1 MRRALL
7 FCAAIVFA
15 IACGDDITE
24 PIPDRTVA
32 TPPVAFA
39 TTTAE
44 DGLSITTDKDDY
56 APGDT
61 VWFTGAG
68 WPGNDTLDIVLEDEP
83 ATHEPHTWWVPVD
96 ETGGFRDSTYV
107 VDVGDLGV
115 TFTLTATSRATGR
128 SLTVVFTDGNIRIR
142 SNLPGVTFTVTATK
156 YVGSGNCTTGA
167 LAPTTP
173 TIGSSPTTFTA
184 NPAGGG
190 PNPSPVESYKFVAA
204 ANSDQSPSAAFV
216 NWTTTDPV
224 VSNVGNTLCVV
235 GFNGTGTYTANYN
248 AAPDLTATKSTNTTT
263 FTKDADGVYVIRV
276 TNAGNA
282 NTSGTITV
290 KDTLAAG
297 LTFKATPG
305 QYGQGWNCSSATGGL
320 GELIVTCTRAGGGGQ
335 DLAPAAFTDVSITV
349 TVGDAAC
356 PSVQNRATVS
366 GGGETNTS
374 NDASNTTTTDVDGCN
389 QPPEVDAGGP
399 YSGDEGSDI
408 ALNEATAS
416 DPDDDPLD
424 YTWTINYGANPE
436 GATCTFK
443 DPNNASNPTPHKV
456 LHPSINCNDNGTF
469 TVRLT
474 VSDGIAS
481 PVYDEAQLT
490 VDNVP
495 PDITAVVVLPFVDGY
510 VYPIT
515 GQPTVDATYTDQG
528 SHDTH
533 TCMFEVFDYQNIEVG
548 TDRTCGASLGVTE
561 AGVYTVKVT
570 VTDDDGGSDYE
581 TIQVVVYDPS
591 AGFVTGGGW
600 IYSAAGAYKA
610 DMSLEGK
617 ATFGFV
623 SKYITQ
629 KDKTTPVL
637 TGNTEFVFH
646 AGNLNFNSSSYEW
659 LVVNG
664 IGTRAQYK
672 GKGTINGGGVLYPF
686 ILTAVDGKTGGTDQ
700 FRMQIFQTDGETV
713 LYDNY
718 VSGPATEQPL
728 GSGSIVIHVP
738 KKTT

>member
-7 FCAAIVFA
+7 FCAAIAFA
-15 IACGDDITE
+15 TACGDNITE
-24 PIPDRTVA
+24 PVPDRGSQTPTVS
-32 TPPVAFA
+32 FA
-39 TTTAE
+39 TSTSD

-61 VWFTGAG
+61 VHFTGAG
-68 WPGNDTLDIVLEDEP
+68 WPANDVLDIQLDDEP
-83 ATHEPHTWWVPVD
+83 ATHEPHTWIINVGD
-96 ETGGFRDSTYV
+96 DGTFRDSTYV

-115 TFTLTATSRATGR
+115 TFTLTATSRGTGR
-128 SLTVVFTDGNIRIR
+128 SLTVTFTDAAPTNV
-142 SNLPGVTFTVTATK
+142 SFTLNSTTFTFPAPPPANQNATNPITVGTGASVTINVTATT
-156 YVGSGNCTTGA
+156 VAGTPGGANWQSTGVS
-167 LAPTTP
+167 LRV
-173 TIGSSPTTFTA
+173 
-184 NPAGGG
+184 NGGASFG
-190 PNPSPVESYKFVAA
+190 TETCDDF
-204 ANSDQSPSAAFV
+204 D
-216 NWTTTDPV
+216 V
-224 VSNVGNTLCVV
+224 VSNNTVQTTSRQFTFSAPSPASTTKYDVRVRAYIGNGC
-235 GFNGTGTYTANYN
+235 
-248 AAPDLTATKSTNTTT
+248 
-263 FTKDADGVYVIRV
+263 
-276 TNAGNA
+276 
-282 NTSGTITV
+282 SG
-290 KDTLAAG
+290 ASG
-297 LTFKATPG
+297 ATPTAREFG
-305 QYGQGWNCSSATGGL
+305 V
-320 GELIVTCTRAGGGGQ
+320 LIVSA
-335 DLAPAAFTDVSITV
+335 
-349 TVGDAAC
+349 
-356 PSVQNRATVS
+356 
-366 GGGETNTS
+366 
-374 NDASNTTTTDVDGCN
+374 N

-548 TDRTCGASLGVTE
+548 PDRTCGASLGVTE

-629 KDKTTPVL
+629 KDKTTPAL